1 MNLRTFL
8 VASLSLLF
16 GSGLSAQVSYKPF
29 KAKPT
34 CTLTGADQ
42 DAGCSEESKIFTAEI
57 RGLMGADRVGPYKI
71 RIVDDLDPRRDKPL
85 LSAQFTNPNN
95 KFPLVGQFLALQIKF
110 KLKCLEKTKQC
121 LACGSS
127 IVSFKYSVGMGWVDM
142 KDSVTPTAPC
152 SESRS
157 VRMTVDFGSGKKNDN
172 LACQLRF
179 RCKRNYG
186 FGCPG
191 MFGIPEMGFS
201 GQTTLG
207 NVFTVELTNT
217 APNCQAILIVGTDNT
232 QWLDHPLPFPVG
244 LLIPGN
250 PCELLVAPEV
260 LLGTTTSFLSPGS
273 ASIPLFV
280 PPEPQLVGLDLYFQ
294 WLISDPTAPGDPH
307 FSMTEGLD
315 VTIGS

>member
-1 MNLRTFL
+1 MNLKTFL
-8 VASLSLLF
+8 VTSLSLLF
-16 GSGLSAQVSYKPF
+16 GSGLSAQVSYQPF

-34 CTLTGADQ
+34 CTITGADQ
-42 DAGCSEESKIFTAEI
+42 DAGCSKESEIFTAEI
-57 RGLMGADRVGPYKI
+57 RGLMGANRVGPYKI
-71 RIVDDLDPRRDKPL
+71 RIVDDLDPRKDKPL

-110 KLKCLEKTKQC
+110 KLKCLEKKNLC
-121 LACGSS
+121 LACGSK
-127 IVSFKYSVGMGWVDM
+127 IVSFKYSVGQGWVGM
-142 KDSVTPTAPC
+142 MGFVKSTAPC

-157 VRMTVDFGSGKKNDN
+157 VRMTVDFGSRKKNDN

-179 RCKRNYG
+179 RCTRNYG
-186 FGCPG
+186 FGCQG
-191 MFGIPEMGFS
+191 MFGIPEMEFS

-232 QWLDHPLPFPVG
+232 QWGDQPLPFPVG

-250 PCELLVAPEV
+250 QCELLVAPEV
-260 LLGTTTSFLSPGS
+260 LLGTTTSFPAPGR
-273 ASIPLFV
+273 ASIPLLV

-307 FSMTEGLD
+307 FSMTEALEI
-315 VTIGS
+315 TIGG